1 MFVFCFLFF
10 QPQATI
16 NISIHGRRR
25 YCRLYTSKIEHDL
38 FVCAMH
44 FLGMWWQRDI
54 YGDERERGLYGYLSS
69 DTDPDGTTSRR
80 AEKGLMD
87 LSNSMRVIV
96 SYLHIQHICILLD
109 VELVQYICEDGRDQI
124 LLTMEFF
131 FFCQYTLR
139 VPSCVIHTQQHY
151 VTFKIIYAVESK
163 E

>member
-1 MFVFCFLFF
+1 
-10 QPQATI
+10 
-16 NISIHGRRR
+16 
-25 YCRLYTSKIEHDL
+25 
-38 FVCAMH
+38 
-44 FLGMWWQRDI
+44 
-54 YGDERERGLYGYLSS
+54 
-69 DTDPDGTTSRR
+69 
-80 AEKGLMD
+80 MD

-109 VELVQYICEDGRDQI
+109 IELVQYLRRRTRPDPADNGII
-124 LLTMEFF
+124 

>member
-54 YGDERERGLYGYLSS
+54 YGGERERGLYGYLSS

-109 VELVQYICEDGRDQI
+109 AELVQYLRRRTRPDPADNGI
-124 LLTMEFF
+124 LFF
-131 FFCQYTLR
+131 LSIYSPRSVMCDTHSATL
-139 VPSCVIHTQQHY
+139 CNI
-151 VTFKIIYAVESK
+151 
-163 E
+163 